1 MHILVRASA
10 RYEYA
15 EIHIQEGKSLL
26 CAYVA
31 DRAMSI
37 VARATGPQ
45 RHDVQC
51 PVAGKPGG
59 GPQKES
65 DTTLQTVEGQLGS
78 KQSVMRDVAH
88 DGELR
93 LPALPPMPAGV
104 SPCTAAHIT
113 ITTCCL

>member
-1 MHILVRASA
+1 MNMLRYTFKRARASCVLTL
-10 RYEYA
+10 
-15 EIHIQEGKSLL
+15 QTGLCQSLP
-26 CAYVA
+26 C
-31 DRAMSI
+31 
-37 VARATGPQ
+37 RATGPQ

-104 SPCTAAHIT
+104 SP
-113 ITTCCL
+113 